1 MKKLVFLFAVVILT
15 AISARVWAQS
25 TGINPGV
32 GDTKTYSVASH
43 VGSTYAWK
51 LTADAIGTGT
61 DLLDGSLA
69 SGTSTTNSIDITWLN
84 PVVNTIYYLHVTE
97 TASVANGGCSN
108 HKVLAIQPKN
118 FFEMDIANVDN
129 AGAAI
134 ASDYATCA
142 PAVTVASWND
152 AAPAGTVEAAD
163 AKAFTYNYGTVTFYY
178 KVTATGITNTDWS
191 PVFTIA
197 HSSTATVTAEW
208 SKIVGGT
215 YTTGLLTDGSDN
227 TITVTGGN
235 EFFIK
240 VVVANG
246 TVEENLTAKDFT
258 INLDETAS
266 KDQNNNVVTS
276 TNTDTIDQTI
286 TARPATGDISY

>member
-1 MKKLVFLFAVVILT
+1 MKKLVFFFAAVVLT
-15 AISARVWAQS
+15 AISANVWAQS

-43 VGSTYAWK
+43 DGSTYSWK
-51 LTADAIGTGT
+51 LTADVAGVGT
-61 DLLDGSLA
+61 DLLDNSLA
-69 SGTSTTNSIDITWLN
+69 SGTSVTNSIDVTWLN

-129 AGAAI
+129 AGATI
-134 ASDYATCA
+134 ASTYETCA

-152 AAPAGTVEAAD
+152 ASPTETVEATD
-163 AKAFTYNYGTVTFYY
+163 AQAFTYNYGTVTFYY
-178 KVTATGITNTDWS
+178 KVTATGITNTDWT
-191 PVFTIA
+191 PVFTIS

-208 SKIVGGT
+208 SKTIGGT
-215 YTTGLLTDGSDN
+215 YTSGLLTNGSDN
-227 TITVTGGN
+227 TITVTGSN
-235 EFFIK
+235 EFFVK

-258 INLDETAS
+258 INLDETTS
-266 KDQNNNVVTS
+266 KDEFNNIVTS

-286 TARPATGDISY
+286 TARPATGNISY